1 MPPGT
6 LPEVS
11 TWKDFRA
18 PFPSRSRPVLSTF
31 CILAEDTPRRCP
43 RTLRSWGFRG
53 SYLCPLPAFPT
64 QSLPPT
70 KDGAGL
76 TQGPVSRELP
86 TCLAGLAGLTVRGAW
101 GGGGKGGA
109 MGRGPQFFPLP
120 GKQTK
125 QTLPGSLAQPPP
137 HTHTHPCP
145 QGLSKRGHARLGGDG
160 PPSWGVRGLG
170 PWGCRCGKGAQGGVG
185 ILALVP
191 RPVDDAA
198 MSAPSAWLA
207 PALF

>member
-1 MPPGT
+1 MLIPAPPAAPHTKPHSPNPQGVGKGGQLHSSAPWGPIPATSLCQGSGAPGT

-31 CILAEDTPRRCP
+31 CIWAGDTPRRCL
-43 RTLRSWGFRG
+43 RTLRSWGFWG
-53 SYLCPLPAFPT
+53 SCLCPLPAFPT

-70 KDGAGL
+70 RDGAGL

-109 MGRGPQFFPLP
+109 MGRGPQSFPLP

-125 QTLPGSLAQPPP
+125 QTLPGSLAQRAPPP
-137 HTHTHPCP
+137 HTPMPT
-145 QGLSKRGHARLGGDG
+145 
-160 PPSWGVRGLG
+160 
-170 PWGCRCGKGAQGGVG
+170 
-185 ILALVP
+185 
-191 RPVDDAA
+191 RP
-198 MSAPSAWLA
+198 
-207 PALF
+207 